1 MEKKEAKYRAR
12 GRRRRTVERELKE
25 EGIRIWLEEASVGED
40 RGA

>member
-1 MEKKEAKYRAR
+1 MEKKEARYRAR
-12 GRRRRTVERELKE
+12 GRWRRTVERELKE